1 MPKIFFDHQKF
12 TTQKFG
18 GISRY
23 FSNIIN
29 AIKQHPEFDYLLG
42 VANSNNYYIKD
53 EKQILNNAFADFFL
67 KSKYDFRTFKIN
79 ELYCKYLL
87 NQNKFDIFHPTY
99 YEPYFINKLKK
110 PMVTTIHDMTHEKLP
125 QYFWVKDP
133 LTAYK
138 RINVVKADKIIAI
151 SETTKRDLLTYLS
164 VDEKKV
170 EVIYHGIDLETSLFI
185 EEIKNLPPHY
195 ILFIGDRGGYKNF
208 YLLLDA
214 FSEISKKNPD
224 IQLVLSGGGN
234 LEGADVE
241 IINRLKLN
249 DKVKHFNVSDGQL
262 NYLYKNALLFIYPS
276 LYEGFGLPILE
287 AFKANCPVLLS
298 KTDCF
303 EEIAH
308 DAAAFFSPFDL
319 EDLIFQIEKLIG
331 DSKLRKQLID
341 KGNKRLLDFPLKKSM
356 DKTLA
361 LYKTLA

>member
-23 FSNIIN
+23 FANIIN
-29 AIKQHPEFDYLLG
+29 AIKQNPDFDYLLG
-42 VANSNNYYIKD
+42 VANSKNYYIKD

-67 KSKYDFRTFKIN
+67 KSEYGFRTFKLN
-79 ELYCKYLL
+79 ELFCKYLL
-87 NQNKFDIFHPTY
+87 HQNNFDIFHPTY

-110 PMVTTIHDMTHEKLP
+110 PMVTTIHDMTHERLP

-133 LTAYK
+133 LTSYK
-138 RINVVKADKIIAI
+138 RISADRADKIIAI
-151 SETTKRDLLTYLS
+151 SETTKRDLLTYLP
-164 VDEKKV
+164 VDERKV
-170 EVIYHGIDLETSLFI
+170 EVIYHGIDLEKPLFF
-185 EEIKNLPPHY
+185 EEIKNLPKHY
-195 ILFIGDRGGYKNF
+195 LLFIGDRGGYKNF

-224 IQLVLSGGGN
+224 IELVLSGGGK

-241 IINRLKLN
+241 MINRLKLN
-249 DKVKHFNVSDGQL
+249 DKVKHYNVSDGQL
-262 NYLYKNALLFIYPS
+262 NFLYKNALLFIYPS

-303 EEIAH
+303 EEIAN

-319 EDLIFQIEKLIG
+319 EDLIFQIEKLISG
-331 DSKLRKQLID
+331 SELRKQLID
-341 KGNKRLLDFPLKKSM
+341 KGNIKLMAFPLQKSM